1 MKFDVCIIGAGP
13 AGLTAALFAA
23 RAGAKTAIVEA
34 GATAGRK
41 LLKTGRTRCNLTHT
55 GSVNDFV
62 KAYGF
67 CGRFLRHS
75 LHVFSSDDV
84 RKFFADNGLET
95 KVEKG
100 GCVFPITD
108 RAAEVKR
115 ILVDNVRRLGVK
127 FFYGKK
133 LESIKKTVE
142 GFIIEPCNVRIISS
156 AVIIA
161 TGGVTWPHTG
171 STGDGYEFARRFG
184 HKIVKPK
191 AALTGLVTEESWPRR
206 LQGVGVENVCLTVK
220 IGEKKISSRGP
231 MMFTDDGIGGPAAFD
246 MSRLITDV
254 LSKSS
259 RSIKLGVDIMPDK
272 NAKELDELIVEWCGD
287 WGRKELAG
295 ALIGVFP
302 RSVALSI
309 CGRLEPD
316 HNILASQLRKDQ
328 RRKLIK
334 IIKSSQLTV
343 KSIRPISEAT
353 ITKGGVLT
361 NEINSKT
368 MESKLRP
375 GLFFAGEV
383 IDADGPCGGY
393 NLQIAWSTGALAGV
407 SAAGTCGWGGFA

>member
-1 MKFDVCIIGAGP
+1 MVMKFDVCIIGAGP

-23 RAGAKTAIVEA
+23 RAGAKTAIIEA

-41 LLKTGRTRCNLTHT
+41 LLRTGRTRCNLTHT

-62 KAYGF
+62 KAYGS
-67 CGRFLRHS
+67 CGRFLKHS
-75 LHVFSSDDV
+75 LHEFSSDDV
-84 RKFFADNGLET
+84 RKYFADNGLKT
-95 KVEKG
+95 KVEKE

-115 ILVDNVRRLGVK
+115 ILVDNARRLGVK

-133 LESIKKTVE
+133 IESIRKTVE
-142 GFIIEPCNVRIISS
+142 GFLIEPCDVRIISV

-161 TGGVTWPHTG
+161 TGGVSWPHTG
-171 STGDGYEFARRFG
+171 STGDGYKFARFFG
-184 HKIVKPK
+184 HTIVEPKP
-191 AALTGLVTEESWPRR
+191 ALTGLVTEESWPR
-206 LQGVGVENVCLTVK
+206 LIQGVGLEDVCLTAK
-220 IGEKKISSRGP
+220 LGEKKISSRGP

-246 MSRLITDV
+246 MSRLITEI

-259 RSIKLGVDIMPDK
+259 KSIKLSVDIMPHT
-272 NAKELDELIVEWCGD
+272 NAKELDELIIQRCSS

-295 ALIGVFP
+295 ALTGTFP

-309 CGRLEPD
+309 CERLDPA
-316 HNILASQLRKDQ
+316 HNIMASQLRKDQ
-328 RRKLIK
+328 RRKLVK
-334 IIKSSQLTV
+334 IIKSSALTITL
-343 KSIRPISEAT
+343 IRPIAEAT
-353 ITKGGVLT
+353 ITKGGVST

-368 MESKLRP
+368 MESKLRS

-393 NLQIAWSTGALAGV
+393 NLQIAWSTGALAGK
-407 SAAGTCGWGGFA
+407 SAAANR

>member
-1 MKFDVCIIGAGP
+1 MVMKFDVCIIGAGP
-13 AGLTAALFAA
+13 AGLTAALCAA
-23 RAGAKTAIVEA
+23 RAGAKTAVMEA

-41 LLKTGRTRCNLTHT
+41 LLKTGRSRCNLTHT

-75 LHVFSSDDV
+75 LHVFSSEDV

-95 KVEKG
+95 KVEKA

-133 LESIKKTVE
+133 VESIRKTVE
-142 GFIIEPCNVRIISS
+142 GFLIEPCNVRIITS

-161 TGGVTWPHTG
+161 TGGVSWPHTG
-171 STGDGYEFARRFG
+171 STGDGYELAKLFG
-184 HKIVKPK
+184 HTIVEPK
-191 AALTGLVTEESWPRR
+191 SALAGLITAETWPVT
-206 LQGVGVENVCLTVK
+206 LQGVGVKEVSLTAKV
-220 IGEKKISSRGP
+220 GEKKISSRGP
-231 MMFTDDGIGGPAAFD
+231 MMFTDDGIGGPAVFD
-246 MSRLITDV
+246 LSRLITEA

-259 RSIKLGVDIMPDK
+259 KPIKVAVDMMPEK
-272 NAKELDELIVEWCGD
+272 SAKELDELIIQRCSS
-287 WGRKELAG
+287 WGKKELAG
-295 ALIGVFP
+295 ALTGLFP
-302 RSVALSI
+302 RAIALNV
-309 CGRLEPD
+309 CERLEPSR
-316 HNILASQLRKDQ
+316 NILASQLRKDQ

-334 IIKSSQLTV
+334 LIKSSTLAI
-343 KSIRPISEAT
+343 KSIRPIAEAT

-368 MESKLRP
+368 MESKLRS

-383 IDADGPCGGY
+383 MDVDGPCGGY
-393 NLQIAWSTGALAGV
+393 NLQIAWSTGALAGK
-407 SAAGTCGWGGFA
+407 SAAANR